1 MLIAYTANGAPGE
14 LPLPTSYVDNLT
26 AESLA
31 ELAASDYW
39 RYHPSETPTE
49 TTLIHLT
56 VVDGRDLGVFE
67 VRRDWRPVFTATAL
81 STEQDQPPMKGATA
95 C

>member
-1 MLIAYTANGAPGE
+1 MLIAYLANGAAGE
-14 LPLPTSYVDNLT
+14 LPLPTNYVDNLT

-56 VVDGRDLGVFE
+56 EVDGRDLGVFE

-81 STEQDQPPMKGATA
+81 STEQN
-95 C
+95 